1 MNNTPEQFLSN
12 LIKEIVNNPNSVS
25 VEQIEDERGI
35 FLKLRVAPEDM
46 SFVIGK
52 KGVNANAIKLVSK
65 LFGFKHGLR
74 VSLKIE
80 EPVQAS

>member
-1 MNNTPEQFLSN
+1 MNTPEQFLTE
-12 LIKEIVNNPNSVS
+12 LIKEIVRNPESVD
-25 VEQIEDERGI
+25 VVQTEDDKGT
-35 FLKLRVAPEDM
+35 FLRLKVHPDDM

-52 KGVNANAIKLVSK
+52 KGVNANAIKLVTK

-80 EPVQAS
+80 EPEVPA